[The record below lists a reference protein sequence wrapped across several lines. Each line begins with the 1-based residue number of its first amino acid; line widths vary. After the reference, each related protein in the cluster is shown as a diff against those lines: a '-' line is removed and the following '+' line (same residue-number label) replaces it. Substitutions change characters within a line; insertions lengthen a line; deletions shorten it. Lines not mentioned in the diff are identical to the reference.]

1 MNNSISF
8 TGSIRLSDYTQKI
21 ERTFK
26 TTPEQDHLLME
37 AAKKL
42 APADTL
48 RVFKNEQ
55 VQDFHKLLEKIT
67 NSRISNVKNE
77 KGFYHTSNNITY
89 ADRHIRPWTGIHV
102 NINI

>member
-8 TGSIRLSDYTQKI
+8 TGSIRLRDYSKKI

-26 TTPEQDHLLME
+26 TTPEQDNLLME

-67 NSRISNVKNE
+67 NFKITNVNNE
-77 KGFYHTSNNITY
+77 KGFHYARNNITF
-89 ADRHIRPWTGIHV
+89 ADRFIRPWAGIHV
-102 NINI
+102 DINI